1 MKLLEGKT
9 ALITGGGSGI
19 GRETARLF
27 AEEGANVIITG
38 RKEENLIEAAGTGN
52 GAISYLVSDVSN
64 EEDCKA
70 AVEFTLDKFGR
81 LDILFNNAGII
92 YKVET
97 HDTTTEQWE
106 TTFDIN
112 VRGMF
117 LMSKYAIPHMLER
130 KYGCIV
136 NNSSILGLKASRGF
150 AAYNSSKGAVGQLTK
165 SMALEYAALG
175 IRVNAIC
182 PGTIFTP
189 MVDYIFGEWGDWEM
203 AKQRYLS
210 VHPIKRFGE
219 TSEAAR
225 AVLFLCDDRVGFIN
239 GVLLPVDGGLSAK

>member
-27 AEEGANVIITG
+27 AEEGANVVITG

-70 AVEFTLDKFGR
+70 AVEFTLDKFGK
-81 LDILFNNAGII
+81 LDILFNNAGVI

-117 LMSKYAIPHMLER
+117 LMSKYAIPHML
-130 KYGCIV
+130 
-136 NNSSILGLKASRGF
+136 
-150 AAYNSSKGAVGQLTK
+150 
-165 SMALEYAALG
+165 
-175 IRVNAIC
+175 
-182 PGTIFTP
+182 
-189 MVDYIFGEWGDWEM
+189 
-203 AKQRYLS
+203 
-210 VHPIKRFGE
+210 
-219 TSEAAR
+219 
-225 AVLFLCDDRVGFIN
+225 
-239 GVLLPVDGGLSAK
+239 